1 MTGINSGQI
10 SADSCFGDALV
21 PKLHVMLSLFFS
33 RADPLIG
40 GPNCSLT
47 VSQSFR
53 VADGLGK
60 VCTPLQ

>member
-21 PKLHVMLSLFFS
+21 PKLHITLTFS